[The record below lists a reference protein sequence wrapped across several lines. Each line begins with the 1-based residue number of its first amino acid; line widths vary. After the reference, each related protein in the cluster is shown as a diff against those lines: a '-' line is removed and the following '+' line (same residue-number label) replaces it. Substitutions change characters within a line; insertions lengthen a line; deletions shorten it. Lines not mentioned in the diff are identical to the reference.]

1 MIWDA
6 YCVLWNVL
14 FWLSSMVEQNALPNA
29 LEGHWYP
36 YRQLCIIPT
45 GRNMFKQGALPDTWL
60 DKPTLQHAMKELSEA
75 QQSACTSRCWK
86 CAASRWPWCK
96 LFIMRMNDVASEE
109 MKMKFIPA
117 RSSGAKSG
125 QLQHLAH

>member
-1 MIWDA
+1 
-6 YCVLWNVL
+6 
-14 FWLSSMVEQNALPNA
+14 
-29 LEGHWYP
+29 
-36 YRQLCIIPT
+36 
-45 GRNMFKQGALPDTWL
+45 MFKQGALPDTWL

-86 CAASRWPWCK
+86 CGASRWPWCK
-96 LFIMRMNDVASEE
+96 LFIMRMNDVVSEE

-117 RSSGAKSG
+117 RSSGAKPG